1 MADKPMV
8 NFLRGG
14 LKDGFVKMSPY
25 GKAVSEGKNADAVK
39 AQMLKDDFVIFKGP
53 LQDNTGKTVVAAGAL
68 YKQTDVV
75 LEQMNYLVAGVIG
88 KV

>member
-1 MADKPMV
+1 MV

-25 GKAVSEGKNADAVK
+25 GPAVSEAARKNADGIK
-39 AQMLKDDFVIFKGP
+39 AQMMKGDFVIFKGP
-53 LQDNTGKTVVAAGAL
+53 LKDNAGKTVIATGTTL
-68 YKQTDVV
+68 KQTDVV
-75 LEQMNYLVAGVIG
+75 LEKMNYLVEGVIG